1 MTFISSDTNI
11 WIDFF
16 TIEELDL
23 PFLLPNTY
31 LISSDTLADELLE
44 PADFG
49 QRLIRLGL
57 VTVEIS
63 DSEYLLVMEYA
74 DKYIQLSYYDRV
86 ALAIA
91 KVRSIPLLTGD
102 GPMRKAAIREGIEV
116 MGTLR
121 ITDDLLKNELID
133 REHYLAIL
141 LKLKKE
147 NGKKVRLPGAE
158 IEKRIR
164 SVE

>member
-11 WIDFF
+11 WIDFS
-16 TIEELDL
+16 TIQELEL

-31 LISSDTLADELLE
+31 LISSDTLSDELID
-44 PADFG
+44 PADLG
-49 QRLIRLGL
+49 QRLVQLGL
-57 VTVEIS
+57 VTVEITE
-63 DSEYLLVMEYA
+63 SEYALILEYA
-74 DKYIQLSYYDRV
+74 KKYIQLSYYDRV

-102 GPMRKAAIREGIEV
+102 GLMRKVAVREGVEV

-121 ITDDLLKNELID
+121 ILDDLFLGSYINPD
-133 REHYLAIL
+133 RYREVL

-147 NGKKVRLPGAE
+147 NGKKVRLPKAE
-158 IEKRIR
+158 IERRIQ
-164 SVE
+164 SLV

>member
-102 GPMRKAAIREGIEV
+102 GP
-116 MGTLR
+116 L
-121 ITDDLLKNELID
+121 
-133 REHYLAIL
+133 
-141 LKLKKE
+141 
-147 NGKKVRLPGAE
+147 
-158 IEKRIR
+158 
-164 SVE
+164 

>member
-49 QRLIRLGL
+49 QRL
-57 VTVEIS
+57 
-63 DSEYLLVMEYA
+63 
-74 DKYIQLSYYDRV
+74 
-86 ALAIA
+86 
-91 KVRSIPLLTGD
+91 VR
-102 GPMRKAAIREGIEV
+102 
-116 MGTLR
+116 
-121 ITDDLLKNELID
+121 
-133 REHYLAIL
+133 
-141 LKLKKE
+141 
-147 NGKKVRLPGAE
+147 
-158 IEKRIR
+158 
-164 SVE
+164 

>member
-11 WIDFF
+11 WIDFS
-16 TIEELDL
+16 TIEELEL

-31 LISSDTLADELLE
+31 LISSDTLSDELIE
-44 PADFG
+44 PPDLG
-49 QRLIRLGL
+49 QQLIRLGL
-57 VTVEIS
+57 VTVEMS
-63 DSEYLLVMEYA
+63 ANEYLLVLEYA

-91 KVRSIPLLTGD
+91 KNRNIPLLTGD
-102 GPMRKAAIREGIEV
+102 GPMRKAATQEGVEV
-116 MGTLR
+116 IGTLR
-121 ITDDLLKNELID
+121 ILDDLFKYALID
-133 REHYLAIL
+133 QEHYREIL

-147 NGKKVRLPGAE
+147 NGKKVRLPSAE

-164 SVE
+164 NTE